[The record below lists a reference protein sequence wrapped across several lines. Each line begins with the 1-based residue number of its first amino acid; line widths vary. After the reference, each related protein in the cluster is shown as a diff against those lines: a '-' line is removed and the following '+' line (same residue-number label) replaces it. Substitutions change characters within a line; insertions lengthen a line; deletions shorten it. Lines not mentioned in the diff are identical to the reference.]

1 MAEEVFF
8 RRFLQRTLQN
18 LLPKQQI
25 LAVIIASLIFGITY
39 FQGRLIYIYI

>member
-8 RRFLQRTLQN
+8 RGFLQRTLQN

-25 LAVIIASLIFGITY
+25 LTVIYYSIFNI
-39 FQGRLIYIYI
+39 F